1 MIDTSKR
8 LSILYSA
15 AWTCVIGSA
24 VARVFLVTVGVVC
37 CHGGCVLSWG
47 LCVDRAEHQRDRC
60 RWDERSSHTCPWW
73 LWGLCVVMGVVCWQ
87 GWASKRPVSVG
98 WAFKSHVS
106 LVTVG
111 VVCCHGGCVLTG
123 LSIKETGVG
132 GMSVDMSPISQ
143 TSPIS
148 MSPLSGSPLSAG
160 VQATDGASDSVD
172 PSVMLKIHSRRFR
185 ESVSSPVRCL
195 RPGAVFTEHFHALL
209 GWTFWLEN
217 AFVACT
223 SQ

>member
-24 VARVFLVTVGVVC
+24 VAR
-37 CHGGCVLSWG
+37 
-47 LCVDRAEHQRDRC
+47 
-60 RWDERSSHTCPWW
+60 
-73 LWGLCVVMGVVCWQ
+73 
-87 GWASKRPVSVG
+87 
-98 WAFKSHVS
+98 VS

-195 RPGAVFTEHFHALL
+195 RPVAVFTENFAPY
-209 GWTFWLEN
+209 
-217 AFVACT
+217 
-223 SQ
+223 